1 MRSSGRARPSTTR
14 VRRLVVGVLA
24 AVALVA
30 LTACAAIPTTGPV
43 QTAGKVQDDTSSG
56 FDYRPDAPV
65 PGSDQETILRKFI
78 DAATGPQDNYAIAR
92 EFLADKFSQK
102 WNPRQG
108 VTVRQ
113 GGGDVTRATAKSLAY
128 TLTASATVDAA
139 GQYTQAVRPTS
150 STLTFQFTKEHGQW
164 RISYAPDGIILSSVS
179 FESVFQAH
187 AIYFYDPSYK
197 FLVPDERWFLA
208 RSSTS
213 TRIVSALLAGP
224 SDWLKGAVVS
234 AFPEGTQLSL
244 NAVTVDNGSAQV
256 DLTSDALKANTLEKV
271 RMREQLTASLST
283 VASISSV
290 SITVEGT
297 GLAVPESTGTTA
309 ERDPDVDP
317 RPLVVTNDAVGN
329 ATGTSVAP
337 LSGIGDKVKA
347 LRPTSIELAANG
359 SDAAVGN
366 AAGSW
371 IVRNGSAASLL
382 VDGRG
387 DAVPPSIDDQGFLWS
402 GQRSDPRSITAYGFG
417 GDPHTVA
424 STLPSGE
431 LVAFR
436 VSRDST
442 RALALI
448 DTDSGAALY
457 VMSII
462 RDAQKDPTAF
472 GTPIRVQSAS
482 GDPVDATW
490 ASDVEVAS
498 LGTTSSGSAVTTSTI
513 GGQATTLSRPSG
525 IATTIV
531 GGASGSL
538 LLRMSDGRVLSESA
552 GGWDDTG
559 VTADVLGTQ
568 R

>member
-1 MRSSGRARPSTTR
+1 
-14 VRRLVVGVLA
+14 V
-24 AVALVA
+24 AVALAAATLVV
-30 LTACAAIPTTGPV
+30 LTACTAIPTSGPV
-43 QTAGKVQDDTSSG
+43 QTGGKVQDETSTG
-56 FDYRPDAPV
+56 VDFRPDAPV
-65 PGSDQETILRKFI
+65 DGSDQETILRKFI

-92 EFLADKFSQK
+92 EFLSEGFAQK

-108 VTVRQ
+108 VTIRQ
-113 GGGDVTRATAKSLAY
+113 GTPDVTRATDRKLAY

-139 GQYTQAVRPTS
+139 GEYTQSVRPTS
-150 STLTFQFTKEHGQW
+150 STLTFQFTKEHGEW
-164 RISYAPDGIILSSVS
+164 RISYAPDGIILSPVS
-179 FESVFQAH
+179 FESVFQSH
-187 AIYFYDPSYK
+187 ALYFYDPTYK

-213 TRIVSALLAGP
+213 TRIASALLAGP

-234 AFPEGTQLSL
+234 SFPEGTQLSL

-297 GLAVPESTGTTA
+297 DLAIPESTGTNA

-317 RPLVVTNDAVGN
+317 RPLVATDTAVGN

-337 LSGIGDKVKA
+337 LNGIGDKIKA
-347 LRPTSIELAANG
+347 LHPTAFEVAG
-359 SDAAVGN
+359 SGTDAAVGN
-366 AAGSW
+366 ADGVWAVRSGSTAPL
-371 IVRNGSAASLL
+371 R
-382 VDGRG
+382 VDGRDG
-387 DAVPPSIDDQGFLWS
+387 LVAPSVDDQGFIWS
-402 GQRSDPRSITAYGFG
+402 GRSADPRSVTAFGYG
-417 GDPHTVA
+417 GDTHTVA
-424 STLPSGE
+424 STLPSGR
-431 LVAFR
+431 LVAFK

-448 DTDSGAALY
+448 DTDAGAALY

-482 GDPVDATW
+482 GEPVDATW
-490 ASDVEVAS
+490 SSDVDIAS
-498 LGTTSSGSAVTTSTI
+498 VGTAASGTSVTTSTI
-513 GGQATTLSRPSG
+513 GGQTTTLSRPTG
-525 IATTIV
+525 TATTIV
-531 GGASGSL
+531 GGAAGSL
-538 LLRMSDGRVLSESA
+538 LLRLTDGRILSESA

-559 VTADVLGTQ
+559 IVAQVLGTQ